1 MAEKYANVRD
11 GDCPPAKKIKL
22 NDENTIESTDER
34 DTSENDTTREV
45 ELNLSNF
52 KVTRVLQN
60 NCVRKSICIEGTFED
75 REGSAVVLLE
85 QKSFPHDK
93 LILEKGYFDGKTM
106 FRKHFT
112 NDIYRNY
119 DCFPTEEY
127 NSTSICRFFS
137 CITVLIIYSFTNKY
151 ILCFLRHTHDRDI
164 SRYTESY

>member
-1 MAEKYANVRD
+1 MAEKCTNVND
-11 GDCPPAKKIKL
+11 EDCLPAKKIKL
-22 NDENTIESTDER
+22 NDENATEKRDE
-34 DTSENDTTREV
+34 SENDAAREV

-52 KVTRVLQN
+52 KVSKVLQN

-75 REGSAVVLLE
+75 REGSAIVLLE

-93 LILEKGYFDGKTM
+93 LVLEKGYFDGKTL

-127 NSTSICRFFS
+127 NSTSISLFVYY
-137 CITVLIIYSFTNKY
+137 CIDY
-151 ILCFLRHTHDRDI
+151 IFAYKQIHFLFLKA
-164 SRYTESY
+164 YTRP